1 MAEAH
6 SAVAFSFAITHE
18 GFDINY
24 DHEVLNL
31 VFNSGVRSWKKRV
44 ARARNGIR
52 NGVYPAHIQSLWLI
66 TAIALGLHFAG
77 YNAPFNLT
85 NRILVHLPSNT
96 MNWQICACFLT
107 ALAIW
112 LSICFTMR
120 YTLKLLLIYKG
131 WMYESRAP
139 GSRVS
144 LPTILWVAVVRVL
157 STWNKP
163 SLYSFQGSLPRLP
176 LPSVHDTMARYLR
189 SVRPLL
195 DDANYER
202 MQGLAKE
209 FEQTIGR
216 KLQLYLVLKSWTST
230 NYVSDWWE
238 EYVYLRGRSPLCVNS
253 NFYGT
258 DAIFMNLTS
267 IQSARAANV
276 ISLLL
281 NFRRLIE
288 HQELQPIMVQ
298 GMIPLCSWQYERTFN
313 TARVPG
319 LETDRIVHYR
329 DSNHIV
335 VLHKGCYYKMTIY
348 HKGRILRPCE
358 LQVQIESIL
367 ESKATPLDGEECLAA
382 LTAWNRSKWAEARN
396 TFFARG
402 INHVSLHAIE
412 SAAFVLSL
420 DDEPFEFDLERPEL
434 LDSFGKKLLHGNGYN
449 RWFDKCFTVCVGTN
463 GRVGFNAEHTWSD
476 AAIASHMW
484 ENLVVDDLE
493 SDGYDET
500 GNTKGTP
507 EFTPPTPTRLNWDLK
522 PCLPQIEEATI
533 CATKLVNEVD
543 LRILVHREY
552 GKGFMKKCRLSP
564 DAYIQMALQL
574 AYYRDA
580 GRFSLTYEASMT
592 RLFREGRTETVR
604 PCTIESAAW
613 VKAMMDPSTTNDDR
627 VQLLKD
633 ACDRHQLG
641 YQDAMCGRG
650 IDRHLFCL
658 YVVSKYL
665 EVDSPFLNEVL
676 SEPWRLSTSQT
687 PHGQTPKMDLKK
699 HPNCI
704 SAGGGF
710 GPVADDGYGVSY
722 IIAGENLMFFHIS
735 AKTTCPQTDVHR
747 FANNICQALA
757 DIRSM
762 FEQHMKDHPQPA
774 KKLTNGVSK

>member
-31 VFNSGVRSWKKRV
+31 VFASGVRSWKKRI

-77 YNAPFNLT
+77 YQAPFNLT
-85 NRILVHLPSNT
+85 NKILVYLPSNT
-96 MNWQICACFLT
+96 INWQITACFLT
-107 ALAIW
+107 ALTVW

-120 YTLKLLLIYKG
+120 YTLKLLLMYKG

-144 LPTILWVAVVRVL
+144 IPTMLWVAVVRVL
-157 STWNKP
+157 SSWNKP
-163 SLYSFQGSLPRLP
+163 GLYSFQGSLPRLP
-176 LPSVHDTMARYLR
+176 LPSVHDTMKRYLR

-195 DDANYER
+195 DDENYER
-202 MQGLAKE
+202 MTALANE
-209 FEQTIGR
+209 FENTIGK
-216 KLQLYLVLKSWTST
+216 KLQRYLLLKSWTST

-258 DAIFMNLTS
+258 DAIFMNLTNN
-267 IQSARAANV
+267 QAARAANV

-288 HQELQPIMVQ
+288 RQELQPIMVQ

-313 TARVPG
+313 TVRVPG

-335 VLHKGCYYKMTIY
+335 VLHKGCYYKMLIY
-348 HKGRILRPCE
+348 YKGRTLRPCE
-358 LQVQIESIL
+358 LQLQIQEIL
-367 ESKATPLDGEECLAA
+367 DSKATPLEGEEHLAA
-382 LTAWNRSKWAEARN
+382 LTAWNRSKWAETRN
-396 TFFARG
+396 TYFSYG
-402 INHVSLHAIE
+402 TNHIALRTIE

-420 DDEPFEFDLERPEL
+420 DDEPFEFDLKRPEL

-449 RWFDKCFTVCVGTN
+449 RWFDKSFTVCVGTN
-463 GRVGFNAEHTWSD
+463 GRVGFNAEHTWAD
-476 AAIASHMW
+476 APVMGHLW
-484 ENLVVDDLE
+484 EYIFGDDIE
-493 SDGYDET
+493 GYDET
-500 GNTKGTP
+500 GNTKGIP
-507 EFTPPTPTRLNWDLK
+507 EFTPPTPTRLHWDLK
-522 PCLPQIEEATI
+522 ACLPQIEEATI
-533 CATKLVNEVD
+533 CATKLCNEVD
-543 LRILVHREY
+543 LRILVHQEY

-564 DAYIQMALQL
+564 DAFIQMALQL

-604 PCTIESAAW
+604 PCTIESSAW
-613 VKAMMDPSTTNDDR
+613 VKAMENPSTTNDER
-627 VQLLKD
+627 VELLKK
-633 ACDRHQLG
+633 ACERHQLA
-641 YQDAMCGRG
+641 YQDAMCGNG

-722 IIAGENLMFFHIS
+722 IIAGENLIFFHIS
-735 AKTTCPQTDVHR
+735 AKNTCPQTDVHR
-747 FANNICQALA
+747 FAKNICQALA

-762 FEQHMKDHPQPA
+762 FEQHMKDHPKPA
-774 KKLTNGVSK
+774 KSITNGVSK

>member
-31 VFNSGVRSWKKRV
+31 VFSSGVRSWKKRI

-77 YNAPFNLT
+77 YQAPFNLT
-85 NRILVHLPSNT
+85 NKILVYLPSNT
-96 MNWQICACFLT
+96 INWQITACFLT
-107 ALAIW
+107 ALTVW

-120 YTLKLLLIYKG
+120 YTLKLLLMYKG

-144 LPTILWVAVVRVL
+144 IPTMLWVAVVRVL
-157 STWNKP
+157 SSWNKP
-163 SLYSFQGSLPRLP
+163 GLYSFQGSLPRLP
-176 LPSVHDTMARYLR
+176 LPSVHDTMQRYLR

-195 DDANYER
+195 DDENYER
-202 MQGLAKE
+202 MTALANE
-209 FEQTIGR
+209 FEHTIGK
-216 KLQLYLVLKSWTST
+216 KLQRYLLLKSWTST

-258 DAIFMNLTS
+258 DAIFMNLTNS
-267 IQSARAANV
+267 QSARAANV

-288 HQELQPIMVQ
+288 RQELQPIMVQ

-313 TARVPG
+313 TVRVPG

-335 VLHKGCYYKMTIY
+335 VLHKGCYYKMLIY
-348 HKGRILRPCE
+348 YKGRTLRPCE
-358 LQVQIESIL
+358 LQLQIKEIL
-367 ESKATPLDGEECLAA
+367 ESKATPLEGEEHLAA
-382 LTAWNRSKWAEARN
+382 LTAWNRSKWAETRN
-396 TFFARG
+396 TYFSYG
-402 INHVSLHAIE
+402 TNHIALRTIE

-420 DDEPFEFDLERPEL
+420 DDEPFEFDLKRPEL

-449 RWFDKCFTVCVGTN
+449 RWFDKSFTVCVGNN

-484 ENLVVDDLE
+484 ENLIIDDLE

-500 GNTKGTP
+500 GNTKGIP
-507 EFTPPTPTRLNWDLK
+507 EFTPPTPTRLHWDLK
-522 PCLPQIEEATI
+522 ACLPQIEEATI
-533 CATKLVNEVD
+533 CATKLCNEVD
-543 LRILVHREY
+543 LRILVHQEY

-564 DAYIQMALQL
+564 DAFIQMALQL

-604 PCTIESAAW
+604 PCTIESSAW
-613 VKAMMDPSTTNDDR
+613 VKAMENPSTTNDER
-627 VQLLKD
+627 VELLKK
-633 ACDRHQLG
+633 ACERHQLA
-641 YQDAMCGRG
+641 YQDAMCGNG

-722 IIAGENLMFFHIS
+722 IIAGENLIFFHIS
-735 AKTTCPQTDVHR
+735 AKNTCPQTDVHR
-747 FANNICQALA
+747 FAKNICQALA

-762 FEQHMKDHPQPA
+762 FEQHMKDHPKPA
-774 KKLTNGVSK
+774 KSITNGVSK